1 VAEEIHDSRFV
12 GGVTLLRARSVEWRI
27 APSGGRTRPEPASDA
42 SPYEP
47 RYPRIADHHAH
58 GRSHPRY
65 RSPPV
70 TDRANADVELIERYL
85 RGDVEAFDELMRAH
99 EDRIFAVCLRM
110 LRDRE
115 AALDATQE
123 TFVTVF
129 RKADRFAGR
138 SAFSTWLYR
147 VAVNT
152 CYDQA
157 RRRKRHDTAPLPNAS
172 DPADA
177 SADDGFRS
185 AEVRPEIEA
194 ALAALPDEFRAAVV
208 LSDVEGLALQTVA
221 DILEVPVGTV
231 KSRVFRGRRLLAES
245 LGNLVDPSD
254 PPIRE
259 ANA

>member
-1 VAEEIHDSRFV
+1 M
-12 GGVTLLRARSVEWRI
+12 
-27 APSGGRTRPEPASDA
+27 
-42 SPYEP
+42 
-47 RYPRIADHHAH
+47 
-58 GRSHPRY
+58 
-65 RSPPV
+65 
-70 TDRANADVELIERYL
+70 TDRAAADAQLIERYL
-85 RGDVEAFDELMRAH
+85 RGEVEAFDELMRAH
-99 EDRIFAVCLRM
+99 EDRVFAVCLRM

-129 RKADRFAGR
+129 RKADRFSGR

-152 CYDQA
+152 CYDQE
-157 RRRKRHDTAPLPNAS
+157 RRRRRHAAAPLPETNDPV
-172 DPADA
+172 DPA
-177 SADDGFRS
+177 ADDGYRS

-208 LSDVEGLALQTVA
+208 LSDVQGLALQTVA

-231 KSRVFRGRRLLAES
+231 KSRVFRGRRLLADA
-245 LGNLVDPSD
+245 LGNLIDPSD
-254 PPIRE
+254 TPIRE

>member
-1 VAEEIHDSRFV
+1 LAIGNWQESVTPPKSVA
-12 GGVTLLRARSVEWRI
+12 TCALLIPPTYVQSGAITVHRAMTHRAEL
-27 APSGGRTRPEPASDA
+27 DA
-42 SPYEP
+42 
-47 RYPRIADHHAH
+47 DL
-58 GRSHPRY
+58 
-65 RSPPV
+65 V
-70 TDRANADVELIERYL
+70 ERYL
-85 RGDVEAFDELMRAH
+85 QGDVEAFDQLMRAH
-99 EDRIFAVCLRM
+99 QDRVFAVCLRM

-123 TFVTVF
+123 TFVTVL

-157 RRRKRHDTAPLPNAS
+157 RRRGRHDAAPLPEAN
-172 DPADA
+172 DPEDVSAGDA
-177 SADDGFRS
+177 YRS
-185 AEVRPEIEA
+185 VEVRPEIEA

-245 LGNLVDPSD
+245 LGNLQGTSD
-254 PPIRE
+254 SPIRE

>member
-1 VAEEIHDSRFV
+1 M
-12 GGVTLLRARSVEWRI
+12 
-27 APSGGRTRPEPASDA
+27 
-42 SPYEP
+42 
-47 RYPRIADHHAH
+47 
-58 GRSHPRY
+58 
-65 RSPPV
+65 
-70 TDRANADVELIERYL
+70 TDRAETDALLIERYL
-85 RGDVEAFDELMRAH
+85 QGDVAAFDELMRAH
-99 EDRIFAVCLRM
+99 EDRVFAVCLRM

-123 TFVTVF
+123 TFIAVF

-152 CYDQA
+152 CYDQV
-157 RRRKRHDTAPLPNAS
+157 RRRRRHAAVPLPDSN
-172 DPADA
+172 DPIDV
-177 SADDGFRS
+177 SADDGFTS
-185 AEVRPEIEA
+185 AELRSDIEA

-208 LSDVEGLALQTVA
+208 LADVEGLSLQTVA

-245 LGNLVDPSD
+245 LGNLRGPSD
-254 PPIRE
+254 TPIRE